1 MTDLFDSSIVAHTV
15 ATSPTTALTA
25 ESLAQAIKTCASE
38 PGWMIHTDQ
47 PSPFTLDFTACYGRL
62 DAREHPASVSTE
74 VPITIRGNKL
84 QPVLFRSVDPLFDLR
99 RLSCSKIQV
108 LADNCDVW
116 ELFGHGVQEVFG
128 RDV

>member
-1 MTDLFDSSIVAHTV
+1 MDLFDRSIVAHTV

-25 ESLAQAIKTCASE
+25 ESLAQAIKTCAPE
-38 PGWMIHTDQ
+38 PGGMMHTDQ

-84 QPVLFRSVDPLFDLR
+84 QPVLFRSVDPLDLR
-99 RLSCSKIQV
+99 RLSC
-108 LADNCDVW
+108 
-116 ELFGHGVQEVFG
+116 
-128 RDV
+128 